1 MTENLLDHGGKLD
14 RNISLYGGLR
24 SDWIDLST
32 GINKSSYPIPEIP
45 KWIWE
50 NLPDESLLEEF
61 QRSARKFWKIPDNAE
76 IICSSGTS
84 MIISA
89 LPSLFDK
96 GNVDIYKPSY
106 NEYETAFRQNGWNIS
121 ARNANARILIN
132 PNNPDGKIWHSDK
145 ILNNGKLTIIDESF
159 CDLVPNNSLI
169 NYANNPGVIVLKSFG
184 KFWGLAG
191 LRFGCAIG
199 LPETLKNLKR
209 RLGPWPASGPALFIA
224 NNALSNHGWA
234 KDTIKRL
241 HNDVITLDKILIQND
256 LDVIGGTNL
265 FRLISTPN
273 ANQLKN
279 DLCKKYILTRT
290 FPYSKHFLRMGI
302 PSRDDHW
309 KRVKSALK
317 EII

>member
-1 MTENLLDHGGKLD
+1 MPIGLFGDFYNHELTFFLIGNNDLK
-14 RNISLYGGLR
+14 NIKQLF
-24 SDWIDLST
+24 
-32 GINKSSYPIPEIP
+32 NKS
-45 KWIWE
+45 
-50 NLPDESLLEEF
+50 NLSV
-61 QRSARKFWKIPDNAE
+61 KK
-76 IICSSGTS
+76 
-84 MIISA
+84 
-89 LPSLFDK
+89 
-96 GNVDIYKPSY
+96 V
-106 NEYETAFRQNGWNIS
+106 
-121 ARNANARILIN
+121 
-132 PNNPDGKIWHSDK
+132 
-145 ILNNGKLTIIDESF
+145 
-159 CDLVPNNSLI
+159 
-169 NYANNPGVIVLKSFG
+169 VLKSFG

-241 HNDVITLDKILIQND
+241 NNDVITLDKILIQNG
-256 LDVIGGTNL
+256 LKIIGGTNL
-265 FRLISTPN
+265 FRLIFAPN

-309 KRVKSALK
+309 KRVKSAFK
-317 EII
+317 EIT

>member
-1 MTENLLDHGGKLD
+1 M
-14 RNISLYGGLR
+14 
-24 SDWIDLST
+24 
-32 GINKSSYPIPEIP
+32 
-45 KWIWE
+45 
-50 NLPDESLLEEF
+50 
-61 QRSARKFWKIPDNAE
+61 
-76 IICSSGTS
+76 
-84 MIISA
+84 
-89 LPSLFDK
+89 
-96 GNVDIYKPSY
+96 
-106 NEYETAFRQNGWNIS
+106 
-121 ARNANARILIN
+121 
-132 PNNPDGKIWHSDK
+132 
-145 ILNNGKLTIIDESF
+145 
-159 CDLVPNNSLI
+159 VPNNSLI

-241 HNDVITLDKILIQND
+241 NNDVITLDKILIQNG
-256 LDVIGGTNL
+256 LKIIGGTNL
-265 FRLISTPN
+265 FRLIFAPN